1 MEELKDGLRRDYNR
15 AVSCYNEKDY
25 RGFFMSVRPSIE
37 WMSKFMI
44 YDIINNDDIS
54 DDLIDGTKALGKSPS
69 KGYEIQSGGYGTPK
83 PTGKM
88 FPLIVPKSYFYK
100 HPDVCCSYYDKEKE
114 RLRRALESCG
124 SEFARLYDLASGL
137 GSHSGR
143 TTMDISVQ
151 ATGCAAFIL
160 GYLDFVRSNKI
171 ISEEALSFVEGL
183 DKFSLNGDGAKEEF
197 QAEIDELIVKLEQ
210 KEASLLQAQAMQLE
224 AEKKKLEAESK
235 NSELE
240 AEIASM
246 QKTITDLQMQLSA
259 IGEQRAKTEE
269 EAVVEEDSGEV
280 LEKASLTT
288 STSSIKPK
296 LKLSKILKIASE
308 SWDVDEESMDDDQL
322 DLIEMNIDKSML
334 VTGCAGSGKSVIAMH
349 KAEQVA
355 KTGASVI
362 LIAYTKSLSAFMR
375 EGVDEKALPY
385 QFYHHYRWR
394 EKLNKPCADYII
406 VDEIQDFTREEIL
419 EFIAAAK
426 KAYFF
431 FGDSA
436 QSIYKQYGKN
446 TISIEEISALTGL
459 IPMQLYN
466 NYRLPRTIAKITQGY
481 VGVNVNPYEDKV
493 YQNKEKALPHFVHL
507 EGFDE
512 QITAICTLID
522 KYTRNI
528 FDNQKIGILLPSND
542 LVIRICRKLQE
553 SDISCEF
560 KYTDDSTDKFVD
572 TLDFESFLPKVLT
585 YHSAKGLQFDVVILP
600 MYVGA
605 IDDESKKALY
615 VAMTRTMHQL
625 YILYSTPTINSPLSS
640 VPSKLYLKTL

>member
-1 MEELKDGLRRDYNR
+1 MEEIKDGLRRDYNR
-15 AVSCYNEKDY
+15 AVSCFNEKDY

-44 YDIINNDDIS
+44 YDIIDDDDIS
-54 DDLIDGTKALGKSPS
+54 DDLIDGAKTLGKSPTR
-69 KGYEIQSGGYGTPK
+69 GYELQSAGHGTTR
-83 PTGKM
+83 PTGKV

-160 GYLDFVRSNKI
+160 GYLDFIKSNKI
-171 ISEEALSFVEGL
+171 ISEESLSFVEGL
-183 DKFSLNGDGAKEEF
+183 DKFSFNGDGAKEEF
-197 QAEIDELIVKLEQ
+197 QAEIDDLIVKLEQ

-246 QKTITDLQMQLSA
+246 QKTITDLQEQLAS
-259 IGEQRAKTEE
+259 IGDQRVQTEDE
-269 EAVVEEDSGEV
+269 SLVEEDTEEV
-280 LEKASLTT
+280 IEKASPTNP
-288 STSSIKPK
+288 IKPK
-296 LKLSKILKIASE
+296 LKLSKILKIAPE

-375 EGVDEKALPY
+375 EGVDEKSLPY

-394 EKLNKPCADYII
+394 EKLKKPSADYII

-419 EFIAAAK
+419 EFIAAAN

-459 IPMQLYN
+459 VPMQLYN

-493 YQNKEKALPHFVHL
+493 YQNKEKALPHFVRL

-512 QITAICTLID
+512 QISAICALIE

-528 FDNQKIGILLPSND
+528 FDNQKIGILLPSNE
-542 LVIRICRKLQE
+542 LVIRICQKLQE

-560 KYTDDSTDKFVD
+560 KYTDDNTDKFVD
-572 TLDFESFLPKVLT
+572 TLDFESFLPKIMT

-600 MYVGA
+600 MFIGA

-625 YILYSTPTINSPLSS
+625 YILYSTPTINPPLSA
-640 VPSKLYLKTL
+640 VPSKLYLKTI